1 MEESRAVTQA
11 AGVGDLP
18 DIIPTSL
25 NREARLMKTYPT
37 NRRILIGASM
47 ALFAGASSIPGEGAE
62 TKQKTK
68 SIDVQFLEIVTL
80 DVKETVALYSKFH
93 GVSFS
98 EPNSVLGGETG
109 LQS

>member
-1 MEESRAVTQA
+1 
-11 AGVGDLP
+11 
-18 DIIPTSL
+18 
-25 NREARLMKTYPT
+25 MKTYPT

-80 DVKETVALYSKFH
+80 DVEETVALYSKFH

-98 EPNSVLGGETG
+98 EPNSVLGGGRQGCKAEWWRHVEHQGGTA
-109 LQS
+109 